1 MEVGIDKI
9 FEYLSWDS
17 NNEIQKRGIE
27 LASNINNLSV
37 LIMPIENKSI
47 WENCAKVLISKSDEE
62 LELYFFELF
71 EWLKDMNWPG
81 AYLIYDRLICVSTEK
96 FLPAYQ
102 YSLSAAK
109 QTEDRIWERAL
120 KDLFVEYVFRLIDWH
135 MPDEIQSKGISLAR
149 NIDTIVPFIQPLTP
163 KHNINVWENCA
174 VIIAERSDKNLEPYL
189 DSLLKWLEDP
199 NRPGAFKILDRLKI
213 FSGEKLKNPF
223 MNRFTYAVNLDN
235 EDGLKIIDYL
245 SELLDN
251 QELKATLPISIIE
264 KLQKHYK
271 NWGFWYND

>member
-1 MEVGIDKI
+1 MEVSIDKI

-62 LELYFFELF
+62 LELYFFDLF

-109 QTEDRIWERAL
+109 QMEDRIWEMVL
-120 KDLFVEYVFRLIDWH
+120 KDLFVEFVFRLIDWH
-135 MPDEIQSKGISLAR
+135 MPAEIQSKGISLAR
-149 NIDTIVPFIQPLTP
+149 NIETIAPFIQPLKP
-163 KHNINVWENCA
+163 KHNKNVWGNCA
-174 VIIAERSDKNLEPYL
+174 IIIAEKSDEKLKPYL
-189 DSLLKWLEDP
+189 IRLLEWLQDM
-199 NRPGAFKILDRLKI
+199 NWPGAFCILDRL
-213 FSGEKLKNPF
+213 LK
-223 MNRFTYAVNLDN
+223 YSDN
-235 EDGLKIIDYL
+235 
-245 SELLDN
+245 N
-251 QELKATLPISIIE
+251 SICSAINICIE
-264 KLQKHYK
+264 KAKGHNDEVWENNLHLILQKY
-271 NWGFWYND
+271 

>member
-1 MEVGIDKI
+1 MEGIKMELGIDKI

-47 WENCAKVLISKSDEE
+47 WENCAKVLIRKSDKE

-109 QTEDRIWERAL
+109 QMQDRVWEMVL
-120 KDLFVEYVFRLIDWH
+120 KDLFVEYVFKKIDCH
-135 MPDEIQSKGISLAR
+135 MPSEIQSEGISLAK
-149 NIDTIVPFIQPLTP
+149 TIETITPFIQPLTP
-163 KHNINVWENCA
+163 KYNKNIWGNCA
-174 VIIAERSDKNLEPYL
+174 VIISEKNDEELKPHLVELLEW
-189 DSLLKWLEDP
+189 LKDMNW
-199 NRPGAFKILDRLKI
+199 PGAFSILNRLQK
-213 FSGEKLKNPF
+213 
-223 MNRFTYAVNLDN
+223 Y
-235 EDGLKIIDYL
+235 
-245 SELLDN
+245 SEN
-251 QELKATLPISIIE
+251 NSIYSATNICIE
-264 KLQKHYK
+264 KAKCC
-271 NWGFWYND
+271 NDEVWESNLHLLIQNH

>member
-17 NNEIQKRGIE
+17 NNEIQNRGIE

-62 LELYFFELF
+62 LELYFLELF

-109 QTEDRIWERAL
+109 QTEDRIWEMVL
-120 KDLFVEYVFRLIDWH
+120 KDLFVEHIFRLIDWH
-135 MPDEIQSKGISLAR
+135 MPAEIQSKGISLAR
-149 NIDTIVPFIQPLTP
+149 NIETIVPFIQPLIQ
-163 KHNINVWENCA
+163 KHNKNVWGNCA
-174 VIIAERSDKNLEPYL
+174 VIIAERSDEQLKPNLVK
-189 DSLLKWLEDP
+189 LLEWLQDM
-199 NRPGAFKILDRLKI
+199 NWPGAFCILDRLQKY
-213 FSGEKLKNPF
+213 SAN
-223 MNRFTYAVNLDN
+223 N
-235 EDGLKIIDYL
+235 
-245 SELLDN
+245 
-251 QELKATLPISIIE
+251 SIYSAINSCIE
-264 KLQKHYK
+264 KAKDCGDEVWESNLCLLLQKK
-271 NWGFWYND
+271 

>member
-47 WENCAKVLISKSDEE
+47 WENCAKVLISKCDEE

-102 YSLSAAK
+102 YSLSVAK
-109 QTEDRIWERAL
+109 QMDDRIWEMVL
-120 KDLFVEYVFRLIDWH
+120 KE
-135 MPDEIQSKGISLAR
+135 E
-149 NIDTIVPFIQPLTP
+149 
-163 KHNINVWENCA
+163 E
-174 VIIAERSDKNLEPYL
+174 KNWNL
-189 DSLLKWLEDP
+189 DSAIFEVVLKCGIGFFGRRREENVSFLKKQLEELERLQISQKQRDTKSISARRAVSGFRAENP
-199 NRPGAFKILDRLKI
+199 SCKPILPASFL
-213 FSGEKLKNPF
+213 
-223 MNRFTYAVNLDN
+223 RFALTIA
-235 EDGLKIIDYL
+235 
-245 SELLDN
+245 
-251 QELKATLPISIIE
+251 
-264 KLQKHYK
+264 
-271 NWGFWYND
+271 W